1 MTPSSLYTTKDV
13 TIMIIKLVKL
23 SIGITAISFP
33 LNAHAALI
41 DRGNGLIYDVAS
53 HVYSGVS
60 PRWMR

>member
-1 MTPSSLYTTKDV
+1 MLRVIGGGFLCLLTTNV
-13 TIMIIKLVKL
+13 
-23 SIGITAISFP
+23 
-33 LNAHAALI
+33 NAALI